1 MDAYK
6 RANSRVNESTIVR
19 VLSRTAINAA
29 SLGLA
34 EDVKYLIPAQIS
46 SSPENCDV
54 EGAGES
60 GLRPLRNRLMLRE
73 GPGAIECQRLGN
85 AINATCRALLQSVPA
100 SPEKEPV
107 NYIFPA
113 WPKEWDAQFTL
124 AARNAFLISSSQSGG
139 KIEFV
144 EIKSEKG
151 GRCLVQNPWEGKELT
166 VYRDGKRSGNMSGK
180 LLTLLSKTGEVI
192 TLVPKGAPLPQKEI
206 Q

>member
-1 MDAYK
+1 
-6 RANSRVNESTIVR
+6 VNENTVVR
-19 VLSRTAINAA
+19 VLARTAVAA
-29 SLGLA
+29 ANFGLS
-34 EDVKYLIPAQIS
+34 EDVKYLIPAQIR

-60 GLRPLRNRLMLRE
+60 GLGPLRNRLMLRE

-85 AINATCRALLQSVPA
+85 AINATCKALLQSVPV

-124 AARNAFLISSSQSGG
+124 AARDAFLISASQVGG
-139 KIEFV
+139 QIEFV
-144 EIKSEKG
+144 EIQSGKG
-151 GRCLVQNPWEGKELT
+151 GKCLVQNPWDGKELT
-166 VYRDGKRSGNMSGK
+166 VYRNGKRSNNASGQ
-180 LLTLLSKTGEVI
+180 LLSLSSKAGEII
-192 TLVPKGAPLPQKEI
+192 TLVPKGAPLPNREI